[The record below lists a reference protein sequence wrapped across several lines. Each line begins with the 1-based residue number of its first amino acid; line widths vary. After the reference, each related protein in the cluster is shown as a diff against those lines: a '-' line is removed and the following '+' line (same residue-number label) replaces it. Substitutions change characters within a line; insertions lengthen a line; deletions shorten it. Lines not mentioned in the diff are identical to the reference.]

1 MAWII
6 ALIIATLF
14 LVLLGWMWNNLGDIE
29 KTTKCICIVGG
40 LILTYILT
48 FIIYSISKIGISYES
63 KEVMKLIQN
72 ILIPLFTIINGY
84 VILPYIFKKL
94 NQINN
99 DEIEKEKLKKSIIIL
114 IIIVVIVGIAEVL
127 YLKNIQQG
135 ILVMLK
141 NK

>member
-72 ILIPLFTIINGY
+72 ILMPLFTIINGY
-84 VILPYIFKKL
+84 VILPYI
-94 NQINN
+94 
-99 DEIEKEKLKKSIIIL
+99 
-114 IIIVVIVGIAEVL
+114 VVIVGIVEVS
-127 YLKNIQQG
+127 YLNNIQQG

>member
-72 ILIPLFTIINGY
+72 ILMPLFTIINGY

-94 NQINN
+94 DQINN

-114 IIIVVIVGIAEVL
+114 I
-127 YLKNIQQG
+127 YLRQRKELTIY
-135 ILVMLK
+135 I
-141 NK
+141 